1 MGFSRRQCCGGLQ
14 CPPSGDLPDPGIEP
28 VSCRLGALAG
38 FLCPRQAESGR
49 PCGDAAE
56 RPVAPGSWIP
66 KLLTPELEALVW
78 GPWGGSASPEP
89 GWGWCS
95 SGAQTDNRPCGVPGS
110 PAERWA
116 GGLSTFFS
124 AALAGPCTRGPR
136 GWRLSGSLQGRA
148 VRSEEPSRPVSGK
161 MEEAGA
167 WSRDPLAPQPRAA
180 LPAPAACD
188 GPSAP
193 GRQPPRKAGQEGLGA
208 ESGASA
214 LSPRQLCV
222 RHKGLKL
229 PKSLLPPLWGSGSW
243 DRGAGKGL

>member
-1 MGFSRRQCCGGLQ
+1 M
-14 CPPSGDLPDPGIEP
+14 
-28 VSCRLGALAG
+28 
-38 FLCPRQAESGR
+38 
-49 PCGDAAE
+49 
-56 RPVAPGSWIP
+56 
-66 KLLTPELEALVW
+66 
-78 GPWGGSASPEP
+78 
-89 GWGWCS
+89 
-95 SGAQTDNRPCGVPGS
+95 
-110 PAERWA
+110 
-116 GGLSTFFS
+116 
-124 AALAGPCTRGPR
+124 
-136 GWRLSGSLQGRA
+136 
-148 VRSEEPSRPVSGK
+148 SGK

-229 PKSLLPPLWGSGSW
+229 PESLLPPLWGSGSW